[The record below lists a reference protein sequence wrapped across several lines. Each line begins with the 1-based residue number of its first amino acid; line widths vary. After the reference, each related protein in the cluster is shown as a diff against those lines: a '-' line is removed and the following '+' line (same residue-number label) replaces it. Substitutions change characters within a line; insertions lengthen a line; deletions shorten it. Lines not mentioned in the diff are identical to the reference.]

1 MTINFICFVVIERYN
16 LLIADLP
23 TVQLLSTKLSD
34 NQAPTQLD
42 EKSQLQ
48 QTKEKKPTGV
58 DPPSESDMEEKDT
71 QLHASKQTEN
81 SLCCF
86 GGLLMIH

>member
-1 MTINFICFVVIERYN
+1 MTIYLFCCLERYN

-23 TVQLLSTKLSD
+23 TVQLSTKQSD
-34 NQAPTQLD
+34 EQAPTLLD
-42 EKSQLQ
+42 GKSQLQ
-48 QTKEKKPTGV
+48 QTKEKKSTLEPRV

-71 QLHASKQTEN
+71 QLRASKQTEN

-86 GGLLMIH
+86 GGLMIH